1 MNERTKLVLSNFVIY
16 QIAWFAGV
24 WTAAAGRPWIGA
36 VAMGLAIVIHL
47 FRAPRREPELALVSM
62 ALGIGLLFDSLL
74 VWRGWVHYPSGILV
88 PDLAPYWMV
97 LMWGLFATLLNVTL
111 RWMHGRFVIAAL
123 LGAIGGPAAYYGGMR
138 MGALQFSDE
147 AAALIALVVGWAII
161 TPLLIALADR
171 FNGYVH
177 AMEATPS

>member
-1 MNERTKLVLSNFVIY
+1 MSERTKLVLSNFVIY

-24 WTAAAGRPWIGA
+24 WTAATGRPWIGA

-47 FRAPRREPELALVSM
+47 FRAPRREPELVLVSM

-74 VWRGWVHYPSGILV
+74 VWRGWVHYPSGILIS
-88 PDLAPYWMV
+88 DLAPYWMV

-111 RWMHGRFVIAAL
+111 RWMHGRFAIAAL

-138 MGALQFSDE
+138 MGALHFGNE
-147 AAALIALVVGWAII
+147 AAALIALVIGWAII
-161 TPLLIALADR
+161 TPLLMALAGR
-171 FNGYVH
+171 FNGY
-177 AMEATPS
+177 AYAPETTS